1 MENFIFCVV
10 KAAYTMQSSNA
21 KFDNWAHIHMQI
33 NNRKKIF
40 CEKKESAHLL
50 LRFPTA

>member
-10 KAAYTMQSSNA
+10 KAAYTTQSSNA
-21 KFDNWAHIHMQI
+21 KFDNRVHIHMQI
-33 NNRKKIF
+33 NNQKNIF

-50 LRFPTA
+50 LRFATA